1 METPKRRAI
10 VCEIAA
16 LTGRPDA
23 TTIDALARLQLT
35 LRPHGLEIVLSG
47 ASAELVELLGFVGLA
62 DVLRVEPGR
71 QAEEREERGGV
82 EEERELDDPSV

>member
-10 VCEIAA
+10 VCEIAG
-16 LTGRPDA
+16 LTGRPDV

-47 ASAELVELLGFVGLA
+47 ASAELVELLEFVGLA
-62 DVLRVEPGR
+62 DVLRVEPGG